1 MRKFVV
7 AAVFVAAAL
16 GSGAPAAGDAERVA
30 LRQSATVFIAEPT
43 LIGNTIVTGP
53 VLFVHDD
60 GKMARGEPCTSVR
73 LVDPA
78 SGPTEEIAA
87 FHCIPRRGSIVNRF
101 TLTTVPERRS
111 RVRLSVDGLP
121 VCRRSGNSRGA
132 ASARRRAL
140 KNLELRS

>member
-1 MRKFVV
+1 MTLEEAAMRRSVIGAVLVV
-7 AAVFVAAAL
+7 ATL
-16 GSGAPAAGDAERVA
+16 GSGTLAAGDARRVA

-43 LIGNTIVTGP
+43 LIGNTIVIGP

-87 FHCIPRRGSIVNRF
+87 FHCVARRGAIVHRF
-101 TLTTVPERRS
+101 TLTTRPNLSLGYGCVLTAYQFAGDPEVHGVP
-111 RVRLSVDGLP
+111 P
-121 VCRRSGNSRGA
+121 
-132 ASARRRAL
+132 AL
-140 KNLELRS
+140 ADAH

>member
-1 MRKFVV
+1 MRRFIVASV
-7 AAVFVAAAL
+7 LLAAAV
-16 GSGAPAAGDAERVA
+16 GSGAPASGDARRAA

-43 LIGNTIVTGP
+43 LIGNTIVSGP

-87 FHCIPRRGSIVNRF
+87 FHCIPRRGRIVNRF
-101 TLTTVPERRS
+101 TLTTAPNVSLGYGCVLTAYQFAGDPEIHGVPPAPA
-111 RVRLSVDGLP
+111 D
-121 VCRRSGNSRGA
+121 A
-132 ASARRRAL
+132 H
-140 KNLELRS
+140 

>member
-1 MRKFVV
+1 MRRFVV
-7 AAVFVAAAL
+7 ASVFVAAAL
-16 GSGAPAAGDAERVA
+16 GSGAPAAGDARRVA

-43 LIGNTIVTGP
+43 LIGNTIVSGP

-87 FHCIPRRGSIVNRF
+87 FHCIPRRGPIVNRF
-101 TLTTVPERRS
+101 TLTTRPNVSLGYGCVLIAYQFAGDPEIHGVPPTPA
-111 RVRLSVDGLP
+111 D
-121 VCRRSGNSRGA
+121 A
-132 ASARRRAL
+132 H
-140 KNLELRS
+140 

>member
-7 AAVFVAAAL
+7 GAVFVVAAL
-16 GSGAPAAGDAERVA
+16 GSGAPAAGDARRVA

-43 LIGNTIVTGP
+43 LIGNTIVSGP

-73 LVDPA
+73 LVDPS

-87 FHCIPRRGSIVNRF
+87 FHCIPRRGPIVNRF
-101 TLTTVPERRS
+101 TLTTRPNVSLGYGCVLTAYQFAGDPEIHGVPPAPA
-111 RVRLSVDGLP
+111 D
-121 VCRRSGNSRGA
+121 A
-132 ASARRRAL
+132 H
-140 KNLELRS
+140 

>member
-1 MRKFVV
+1 MTRFIV

-16 GSGAPAAGDAERVA
+16 GSGAPAAGDARRVA
-30 LRQSATVFIAEPT
+30 LRESATVFIAEPT
-43 LIGNTIVTGP
+43 LIGNTIVSGP
-53 VLFVHDD
+53 VLFVHDE

-101 TLTTVPERRS
+101 TLTTTPNVSLGYVCVLTAYQFAGDPEIHGVPPAPA
-111 RVRLSVDGLP
+111 D
-121 VCRRSGNSRGA
+121 A
-132 ASARRRAL
+132 H
-140 KNLELRS
+140 